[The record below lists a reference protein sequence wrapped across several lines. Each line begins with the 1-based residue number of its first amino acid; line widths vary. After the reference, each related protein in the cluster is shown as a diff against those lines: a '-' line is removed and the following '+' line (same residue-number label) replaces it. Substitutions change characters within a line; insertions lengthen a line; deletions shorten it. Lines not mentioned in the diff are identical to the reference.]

1 MHRTSCRFLNS
12 TLKLQGTAGE
22 HGGDPNVT
30 IRLLDKAESDVGIA
44 QQPNPTAD
52 YLAKL
57 DEFENSPETAARALD
72 AENSPE
78 FDEQAA
84 WDQVLNPTADQI
96 LATQQV

>member
-1 MHRTSCRFLNS
+1 M
-12 TLKLQGTAGE
+12 QGTAGE

-57 DEFENSPETAARALD
+57 DEPAPLD
-72 AENSPE
+72 AAHSPE